1 MLTGLVNIFNVEF
14 ERKIGKKDGSIVFV
28 ITAQLFFN
36 WEQKLEEIAFSNDK
50 SEFVEDAIGYTCT
63 KVRKLCAIEK

>member
-1 MLTGLVNIFNVEF
+1 MSGRSTRGEKYSYSEHILKLMLTGLVNIFNVEF

-36 WEQKLEEIAFSNDK
+36 
-50 SEFVEDAIGYTCT
+50 
-63 KVRKLCAIEK
+63 